1 MSEAVKDKQ
10 MGQPGHPWEAARMP
24 NGDVYLRRV
33 GGGAARLVTA
43 AEVAAIVAAEKQKAL
58 DGAGA

>member
-1 MSEAVKDKQ
+1 MSEAVKDKL
-10 MGQPGHPWEAARMP
+10 MGQPGQPWEAARMP

-43 AEVAAIVAAEKQKAL
+43 AEVAAIVEAEKQKAPGF
-58 DGAGA
+58 GA

>member
-1 MSEAVKDKQ
+1 MSSQTPAAK
-10 MGQPGHPWEAARMP
+10 PGPQWEAARMP

-43 AEVAAIVAAEKQKAL
+43 AEVAAIVEAEKQKAPG
-58 DGAGA
+58 GAGA

>member
-1 MSEAVKDKQ
+1 
-10 MGQPGHPWEAARMP
+10 MP

-43 AEVAAIVAAEKQKAL
+43 AEVAAIVRAEQQKAS
-58 DGAGA
+58 DVAGA